1 MRQYIMNGIF
11 FQKNWRL
18 TRLHAATRARTKR
31 QTSRKEKPIHSSV
44 ETSSRM
50 TSRSDNTSVLTPLD
64 VDERTSRIE
73 SNKGRKDNSYDEL
86 PESESGLGGWLSDEL
101 ASTNTRD
108 PESMYCVKLRFC
120 GSKRNVEVDV
130 SHMGS
135 YNLTFFGDVQ
145 IWRL

>member
-1 MRQYIMNGIF
+1 
-11 FQKNWRL
+11 
-18 TRLHAATRARTKR
+18 
-31 QTSRKEKPIHSSV
+31 
-44 ETSSRM
+44 M

>member
-1 MRQYIMNGIF
+1 
-11 FQKNWRL
+11 
-18 TRLHAATRARTKR
+18 
-31 QTSRKEKPIHSSV
+31 
-44 ETSSRM
+44 M

-120 GSKRNVEVDV
+120 GGRGGEETWKS
-130 SHMGS
+130 M
-135 YNLTFFGDVQ
+135 
-145 IWRL
+145 